1 MIQVFFNNRGS
12 GKTKDLIN
20 LANEKASC
28 CKGNV
33 VFIDD
38 DERPILEL
46 DRKIRFISTRN
57 FRLDD
62 YNGFYGFLC
71 GILSEDYDID
81 TICIDGLSN
90 IIPMNIEDAAHLFSG
105 LENLTKERD
114 IQLYININSEN
125 KPAPEFIKKYVA

>member
-20 LANEKASC
+20 LANEEAHS

-33 VFIDD
+33 VYIDD
-38 DERPILEL
+38 DERPLLEL
-46 DRKIRFISTRN
+46 DRKIRFITTKKFMLS
-57 FRLDD
+57 D
-62 YNGFYGFLC
+62 YNSFYGFLC

-90 IIPMNIEDAAHLFSG
+90 IIPMNIEDAAHLFYG
-105 LENLTKERD
+105 LENLTKNRKV
-114 IQLYININSEN
+114 QLYININSEN
-125 KPAPEFIKKYVA
+125 KPAPEFIKRYVA